1 MKVFILDTNIIF
13 SAALK
18 TESEIGKFI
27 LASNELEVEFYAP
40 EYLNIEI
47 ERYVPKI
54 VEFSGLEKAEI
65 RKIINLLYTKITF
78 ISDSQIPFEY
88 YTKALSFV
96 RDIDMDDL
104 VFVALT
110 EYLDELLLTG
120 DLKLYRGLIKKGY
133 KKVVTFDYIKEH
145 IL

>member
-1 MKVFILDTNIIF
+1 MKVFILDSNIIF
-13 SAALK
+13 SAALRVD
-18 TESEIGKFI
+18 SEIGKFI
-27 LASNELEVEFYAP
+27 LSANEIEVEFYAP
-40 EYLNIEI
+40 EYLRVEI
-47 ERYVPKI
+47 ERYISKI
-54 VEFSGLEKAEI
+54 VEISGLAETDI

-78 ISDSQIPFEY
+78 ISDSLIPFEY
-88 YTKALSFV
+88 YTKALPLV

-120 DLKLYRGLIKKGY
+120 DLKLYNGLLKKGY
-133 KKVVTFDYIKEH
+133 DKVVTFEYVKEH